1 MNDKQQTK
9 WTLGGRTIVVA
20 DVGSDKNRHS
30 CEQFPDG
37 TNSIY
42 LRKEFG
48 DLHSSLDESDNSN
61 PSSDDNKNHSKSNW

>member
-1 MNDKQQTK
+1 
-9 WTLGGRTIVVA
+9 VA

-61 PSSDDNKNHSKSNW
+61 PSSDDNKNHSKSN